1 MNGIKMEL
9 DVDMSLFDNILKM
22 FLVFI
27 KNVVWTTMVPFRRAR
42 TNTPDIARP
51 ELLVVVA
58 LDLEE
63 SPTYLAAWK
72 V

>member
-1 MNGIKMEL
+1 MEL